1 VTTGCST
8 GEKRHNII
16 HLSKERKIRLMKLSF
31 SSALVRPPGSDVV
44 DYHVVGVGHIVSK
57 LSSFLFADC
66 YRFSAAWIAVNNASS
81 LKGLSSKSTAP
92 PARACRRSLSVARA
106 VIKTIGIRLS
116 AFARYRC
123 SSKPSIPGIR
133 TSRIRHLVSSTRL
146 ELRNSRADV
155 KATTLKPK
163 APTRYRVE
171 SAIEASSSTMQTR
184 GVAIGLAF

>member
-1 VTTGCST
+1 MDAAC
-8 GEKRHNII
+8 R
-16 HLSKERKIRLMKLSF
+16 RL
-31 SSALVRPPGSDVV
+31 A
-44 DYHVVGVGHIVSK
+44 
-57 LSSFLFADC
+57 SFLYQTIPNEGRRRLHPCSASMVADF
-66 YRFSAAWIAVNNASS
+66 YRFSADWIAANNASS

-92 PARACRRSLSVARA
+92 PAKASRRSLSVACA
-106 VIKTIGIRLS
+106 VIKTIGTRLS

-146 ELRNSRADV
+146 EPRNSRADV
-155 KATTLKPK
+155 KATALKPK

-171 SAIEASSSTMQTR
+171 SAIEASSSTMQTS